1 MTFDLWSLD
10 VLWLPVYFFG
20 VTVTIDLKFD
30 NQDRMINFMM
40 NQIANVEKSMQQSTN
55 IVRNNVDIDRDNLIK
70 LKAEV
75 RVASEQS

>member
-1 MTFDLWSLD
+1 
-10 VLWLPVYFFG
+10 
-20 VTVTIDLKFD
+20 
-30 NQDRMINFMM
+30 MM